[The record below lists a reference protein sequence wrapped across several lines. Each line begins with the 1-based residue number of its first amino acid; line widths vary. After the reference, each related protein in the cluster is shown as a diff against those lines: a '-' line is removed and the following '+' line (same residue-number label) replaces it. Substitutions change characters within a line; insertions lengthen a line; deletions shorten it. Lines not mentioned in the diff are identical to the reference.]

1 MASNAIG
8 GTAYLKIDGTQYK
21 MRGNWKVAPN
31 AVMRKGVAGMDGT
44 HGYSESY
51 QVQYAE
57 GDISDAGGLS
67 IQALQNLT
75 NNTVTLA
82 LVNGKTYV
90 VVNAWYASPGEL
102 DVVQGQ
108 TTVRFEGMDVEE
120 MLASGS

>member
-8 GTAYLKIDGTQYK
+8 GTAYIKVDGTQYK
-21 MRGNWKVAPN
+21 MKGNWKVAPN

-44 HGYSESY
+44 HGYIEAY

-57 GDISDAGGLS
+57 GDISDYGGLS
-67 IQALQNLT
+67 IQALQNIT
-75 NNTVTLA
+75 SSTVTIS

-90 VVNAWYASPGEL
+90 VVSGWYASTGEL

-108 TTVRFEGMDVEE
+108 TTVRFEGMDVTE